1 MLRAYGTRNPRG
13 LQRIE
18 IRCDN
23 INRADGSTYMMLVA
37 YFFGLLPPV
46 KCSPIKRGVASP
58 NISTTD
64 FNRFCDKKT
73 EPMALPV

>member
-1 MLRAYGTRNPRG
+1 MYRAYGTRNPEG
-13 LQRIE
+13 LWRQRIE

-23 INRADGSTYMMLVA
+23 INRAAGSTRMMLMA
-37 YFFGLLPPV
+37 YFIVFLHPV

-64 FNRFCDKKT
+64 FN
-73 EPMALPV
+73 PL